1 MDIQII
7 AAVLAGIIII
17 LAILVSK
24 LWGDIKKLNKKLL
37 AVESS
42 FKQLSDSFHGF
53 SAGAVG
59 QSEHMAKVEKDI
71 DQLRS
76 RIETVAMNEQQSVGH
91 TQAIRMAKRGASAEE
106 IAEACGLTK
115 VEADL
120 IIRLHSGE

>member
-1 MDIQII
+1 MEMQII
-7 AAVLAGIIII
+7 AAISAAITII
-17 LAILVSK
+17 LAILVLK
-24 LWGDIKKLNKKLL
+24 LWGDLKKQSKKV
-37 AVESS
+37 AIVESEL
-42 FKQLSDSFHGF
+42 KQISDAFHGF

-59 QSEHMAKVEKDI
+59 QSEHIAKVEKDI

-91 TQAIRMAKRGASAEE
+91 TQAIRMAKRGASPEE
-106 IAEACGLTK
+106 IADACGLTK